1 MPAAANTRGP
11 SCLSATET
19 LSFAWRLAWH
29 GRRCASSRVTSSPR
43 GPWTTRGGGSAAYS
57 AECAPPAAESL
68 CQRTF
73 RGFRPLVLRPNS
85 NRPTRGLRD
94 NRCPCTTCS
103 QNTPASPWLTP
114 QPPAAT
120 PLRHAPR
127 RVALGD
133 RGVGSSPEARVSSHP
148 AVCGRAS
155 SRHVE
160 GAQPQAMAVGADF
173 GIRDS
178 LEELLQLVAEA
189 IKVSTRILGRRTAPY
204 PPFLIPYR
212 VPRGFTPRS

>member
-1 MPAAANTRGP
+1 MPSCHPHLSQAPAHWRAASHEHLSVEGSVMPAAANTRGP

-133 RGVGSSPEARVSSHP
+133 RGGGE
-148 AVCGRAS
+148 
-155 SRHVE
+155 
-160 GAQPQAMAVGADF
+160 Q
-173 GIRDS
+173 
-178 LEELLQLVAEA
+178 
-189 IKVSTRILGRRTAPY
+189 
-204 PPFLIPYR
+204 
-212 VPRGFTPRS
+212 PRGAREQPSCSLRPRIVTSC